1 MNRHLRQG
9 NVFLHEQAL
18 SALPQLLFLHSD
30 LYSTEWAME
39 QENLFTQISFFLIIY
54 DNFVLNFNIH
64 YFAFYD
70 CNGSC
75 PYHVNDTI
83 GHYNLGFH
91 K

>member
-1 MNRHLRQG
+1 
-9 NVFLHEQAL
+9 
-18 SALPQLLFLHSD
+18 
-30 LYSTEWAME
+30 ME